1 MSLPRSILVAT
12 DFSPHAEAALHMAA
26 ELALACG
33 AKVRIAHVYDVT
45 PLVLPEAPALYNSAT
60 IEQTIADC
68 HTALDAAKAKL
79 KALGVADVEAVL
91 LQGAPAVEL
100 VRQANDQRVELLIM
114 GTHGRTG
121 MAHLVLGSV
130 AERVVRKA
138 PCPVITVP
146 LAPPSAA

>member
-1 MSLPRSILVAT
+1 MPRSILIAT
-12 DFSPHAEAALHMAA
+12 DFSPHAEAALRLAA
-26 ELALACG
+26 ELAIACG
-33 AKVRIAHVYDVT
+33 AKVRVAHVYDVT

-79 KALGVADVEAVL
+79 KALGVTDVEAVL
-91 LQGAPAVEL
+91 LQGSPAIEL
-100 VRQANDQRVELLIM
+100 ARHASDQHSELLIM

-121 MAHLVLGSV
+121 MAHFVLGSV

-146 LAPPSAA
+146 LAAPSPA